1 MNFARSIISSVL
13 ITLLILGLTAKGQV
27 VHVISTGEPAM
38 LVADGYKHGLI
49 QWESSV
55 DLVMW
60 NDVSGWNYDSV
71 VFSPPITTHYYRAR
85 IESGTCPVI
94 YSEVQGIRLFQ
105 CGDTLVDERD
115 GRVYPT
121 VQIGTQCWMGKNM
134 NVGVMI
140 YGHLAMQNDSIIERY
155 CFAND
160 TNNCNNYGAL
170 YQWNEMMQYSTTP
183 GAQGI
188 CPAGWHVPTDQEYI
202 TLELY
207 LGMSPSVV
215 NLMNTWR
222 GTDQGAQL
230 KIGGSSGFNANLTGL
245 RYDGGLFYNQGT
257 FEYLYT
263 SNENTSSTPYALRRC
278 LSSGDASIGRYNNT
292 SKTVGGSVRCIKDN

>member
-1 MNFARSIISSVL
+1 MNPAKPIIASGLVL
-13 ITLLILGLTAKGQV
+13 LLLLFTPATSQII
-27 VHVISTGEPAM
+27 HVIYTSGPVM
-38 LVADGYKHGLI
+38 LVADGYKHGAI
-49 QWESSV
+49 QWESSA
-55 DLVMW
+55 DQINW
-60 NDVSGWNYDSV
+60 SDVPGWDYDSV
-71 VFSPPITTHYYRAR
+71 TFTAPTTTHWYRAR

-94 YSEVQGIRLFQ
+94 YSEVQGMRLFQ

-121 VQIGTQCWMGKNM
+121 VQIGAQCWMGKNM

-160 TNNCNNYGAL
+160 TNNCNTYGAL

-183 GAQGI
+183 GVQGI

-222 GTDQGAQL
+222 GTDQGAQM
-230 KIGGSSGFNANLTGL
+230 KQGGTSGFNANLTGL

-263 SNENTSSTPYALRRC
+263 SNEHPSNTALALRRC
-278 LSSGDASIGRYNNT
+278 LSSGDPSIGRYNNT